1 MDINNIDTYKSL
13 RLISIVVSYAPYMN
27 RKIMKQMNAVIYTM
41 VLFVD
46 SGSTYSSASGVYE
59 YTGWTGIDGR
69 VVDLCLFVTFIRI
82 SYKLIILY
90 IYHLP
95 NTKPNC
101 AIENSNLSEK
111 LSRSLIAV
119 VMIRNRVLYFTF
131 ISHPVS
137 LT

>member
-90 IYHLP
+90 I
-95 NTKPNC
+95 
-101 AIENSNLSEK
+101 
-111 LSRSLIAV
+111 
-119 VMIRNRVLYFTF
+119 
-131 ISHPVS
+131 S
-137 LT
+137 LTQY